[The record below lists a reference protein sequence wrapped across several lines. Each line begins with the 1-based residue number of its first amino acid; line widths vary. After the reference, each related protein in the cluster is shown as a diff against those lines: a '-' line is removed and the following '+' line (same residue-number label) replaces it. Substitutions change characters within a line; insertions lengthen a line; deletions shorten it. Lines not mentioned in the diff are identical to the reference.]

1 LLIAWRKLGEDSES
15 VALVVLSYNRGPES
29 VRTILR
35 ELRNMD
41 NYSRNFWTLLANRNK
56 LGNSISAK
64 EPVMSR
70 LSLRR
75 NYWREPQA
83 FELSIPPL
91 SMLAQKELSP
101 KSKVGI
107 ATRP

>member
-1 LLIAWRKLGEDSES
+1 
-15 VALVVLSYNRGPES
+15 VVLSYNRGPES

-64 EPVMSR
+64 EAGYVPTFFAAAIIGE
-70 LSLRR
+70 
-75 NYWREPQA
+75 NPQA
-83 FELSIPPL
+83 FELFHTTPL
-91 SMLAQKELSP
+91 NAGAKRTE
-101 KSKVGI
+101 SKVQS
-107 ATRP
+107 PVSQLDL